1 MNELF
6 DTLFSGKDIV
16 QFANNKLEEKLN
28 DVEENL
34 LKNVVYIANYFDQFG
49 KYVQKNH

>member
-1 MNELF
+1 MLTLGNIDQPIMIELF
-6 DTLFSGKDIV
+6 DNLFSGKDIV

-34 LKNVVYIANYFDQFG
+34 LKMLFI
-49 KYVQKNH
+49 